1 MTISDPSIF
10 ILILLAGAFSAA
22 FVQGATGFGSGL
34 VLNAFWLH
42 IMEPA
47 VAIPLNVVTSFLMS
61 GVPMYKL
68 RKSLDFSILKRFI
81 FFGVLGVPIG
91 IFLLTIADPNK
102 FKLSIGIF
110 LVIYSILALKISNFS
125 IRVNLNKYIDNFIG
139 LISGIMGGF
148 SALQGILPT
157 IWVGLQRLPKKT
169 QRGTFEP
176 FIFITSFV
184 SLSSFIIT
192 GLFTIEM
199 LITLLKVI
207 PAILIGSWL
216 GIKTYNQINEALFR
230 KVILGLIFISGLVL
244 LF

>member
-1 MTISDPSIF
+1 MTLTDPLTFTF
-10 ILILLAGAFSAA
+10 ILLTGAFTAA
-22 FVQGATGFGSGL
+22 LVQGSTGFGSGL

-47 VAIPLNVVTSFLMS
+47 IAIPLNVVTSFIMS
-61 GVPMYKL
+61 GVPIIKL
-68 RKSLDFSILKRFI
+68 RKTLDFSILRRFI
-81 FFGVLGVPIG
+81 FFGIIGVPIG

-110 LVIYSILALKISNFS
+110 LVIYSILALNISSFS
-125 IRVNLNKYIDNFIG
+125 IKVNIYKPIDNFIG
-139 LISGIMGGF
+139 FISGIMGGF

-184 SLSSFIIT
+184 SISSFIIV

-199 LITLLKVI
+199 FYMLLKI
-207 PAILIGSWL
+207 MPAIFLGSWI
-216 GIKTYNQINEALFR
+216 GIKIYALINEALFR
-230 KVILGLIFISGLVL
+230 QVILGLIFLAGLVL